1 MHQATARQRGAR
13 PLAFLAFLFFL
24 GVGGVRNFPLGVAEG
39 GASRRLSLARRCLV
53 VDALVEEE
61 EVVASFEVL
70 DAHDL
75 YTAGKTLD
83 LGKERHKTPKNKKL

>member
-24 GVGGVRNFPLGVAEG
+24 GVGGVRKFPLGVAEG

-53 VDALVEEE
+53 VDALVEHGIVENE
-61 EVVASFEVL
+61 K
-70 DAHDL
+70 DL
-75 YTAGKTLD
+75 LKMRGSYFRG
-83 LGKERHKTPKNKKL
+83 E